1 MLYRLT
7 CNQEDFLMTEPMD
20 RAAVVTC
27 LNDLI
32 ETSRDGENGFRQCA
46 EKANDAK
53 LKQVFTARASDC
65 RSAIDELT
73 RYVTQYGGAPEK
85 SGSAAAAAHRVWLTI
100 REGVTNSDA
109 SILAECE
116 RGEDRAVAAYRKALK
131 QSLPAD
137 VQGVVQ
143 RQMEGVQRN
152 HDLIK
157 TLRDQ
162 YKD

>member
-1 MLYRLT
+1 
-7 CNQEDFLMTEPMD
+7 MTETMD
-20 RAAVVTC
+20 RGAVVSC

-46 EKANDAK
+46 EKANDPK
-53 LKQVFTARASDC
+53 LKDVFLARANDC
-65 RSAIDELT
+65 RAAIHELK
-73 RYVTQYGGAPEK
+73 RYVEQYGGSPEK
-85 SGSAAAAAHRVWLTI
+85 SGSAAGAVHRVWLTI

-116 RGEDRAVAAYRKALK
+116 RGEDRAMAAYRKASK
-131 QSLPAD
+131 KPLPPD
-137 VQGVVQ
+137 VHGIVHE
-143 RQMEGVQRN
+143 QMQGVQRN

-157 TLRDQ
+157 SLRDQ